1 MKFGIFLLMQSPDML
16 PSSEIYQNAIDQV
29 RLADDLGFDY
39 VVAAEHHFS
48 SYGFLPNPLMLISTL
63 AQHTKR
69 VRFSTA
75 VVVLPLRN
83 PIQIAEEIAMLD
95 HLTNGRL
102 EVGFGTGYQEYEF
115 QRFQQ
120 SLEENRLKFEECLD
134 IIGSALSKAP
144 FSHEGHYYQIP
155 ETTILPRPLQQPHPP
170 FWRATTSIESMSSAI
185 GKGLKVIT
193 GGTAGSTDRI
203 LESWHSFQQA
213 LRLSGKTWPQE
224 FIVQRG
230 VYVSDSEEDAR
241 AQLPHAVW
249 HTRSA
254 RGLRTNT
261 LQVDAGKA
269 RTDLTPPLAIED
281 DPENLYQ
288 DWLFGTPEMV
298 SDKIAHL
305 IQNTGVTYLNC
316 TFSLGQ
322 IPHKKVLKSMEM
334 FANKVMPHFRDY
346 MPDQGKYPEG

>member
-1 MKFGIFLLMQSPDML
+1 M
-16 PSSEIYQNAIDQV
+16 Y
-29 RLADDLGFDY
+29 
-39 VVAAEHHFS
+39 
-48 SYGFLPNPLMLISTL
+48 
-63 AQHTKR
+63 KR
-69 VRFSTA
+69 
-75 VVVLPLRN
+75 
-83 PIQIAEEIAMLD
+83 Q
-95 HLTNGRL
+95 
-102 EVGFGTGYQEYEF
+102 
-115 QRFQQ
+115 
-120 SLEENRLKFEECLD
+120 
-134 IIGSALSKAP
+134 
-144 FSHEGHYYQIP
+144 
-155 ETTILPRPLQQPHPP
+155 
-170 FWRATTSIESMSSAI
+170 
-185 GKGLKVIT
+185 
-193 GGTAGSTDRI
+193 
-203 LESWHSFQQA
+203 
-213 LRLSGKTWPQE
+213 
-224 FIVQRG
+224 
-230 VYVSDSEEDAR
+230 
-241 AQLPHAVW
+241 
-249 HTRSA
+249 RSA